1 MAFVKGIKT
10 KISWCLKAVLI
21 GSASLVLVACEGDP
35 GKVEVELKETAV
47 YSKTTSYTK
56 ALRDIGMMTEIYG
69 TGAIRI
75 LASPIGDNTGSSMPT
90 GGEIPRDI
98 TEIMKSALN
107 AVGGNVLYI
116 PYDPSFIQNSMVT
129 GYSAFED
136 KIAPDVVV
144 TGGITEFDRGLET
157 RGKGTEAG
165 FEADINIGSNA
176 PVSGKVGFDYSDVNK
191 SGLSR
196 ITLDFNLVNFKTMAG
211 IPRMN
216 AVNSIE
222 VHKAMAEKELGIT
235 LFGANFGRQGSIKKV
250 QGRHAAVRL
259 LVELSMI
266 QIIGKYSVLPYWR
279 VLGDD
284 AQPDDV
290 VTDAFMKG
298 FYKMSPADQVS
309 AVQEWLFLHG
319 YDVPINGSLD
329 TMTISAIQKFNPSFS
344 GAGNMVDV
352 DTASKIY
359 MTIPLDNNTYGR
371 RMMLTSGTYA
381 APVPV
386 APVPVASAPQEY
398 VAPAVAAA
406 PEVAP
411 QPAAATGK
419 PAAPAKSQ
427 HQAPVAV
434 APQPTAAPQ
443 PRPAQAA
450 SQPKQ
455 PVSSVET
462 AQVGGVSRQTTK
474 SKSSIGRMLGE
485 SDW

>member
-1 MAFVKGIKT
+1 MAFVKKLKT
-10 KISWCLKAVLI
+10 KTSWCLKAVLI
-21 GSASLVLVACEGDP
+21 GCASMALVSCEGDP
-35 GKVEVELKETAV
+35 GKVEVELKETAA
-47 YSKTTSYTK
+47 YTKITSYTK
-56 ALRDIGMMTEIYG
+56 ALRDIGMMSEIYG
-69 TGAIRI
+69 TGALRI

-98 TEIMKSALN
+98 TEMMKSALN
-107 AVGGNVLYI
+107 AIGGNVLYI

-136 KIAPDVVV
+136 KISPDVVV

-191 SGLSR
+191 SGLAR
-196 ITLDFNLVNFKTMAG
+196 ITLDFNLVNFRTMAG

-222 VHKAMAEKELGIT
+222 VHKAMAEKELGVT

-266 QIIGKYSVLPYWR
+266 QVVGKYSVLPYWR
-279 VLGDD
+279 VLGED

-290 VTDAFMKG
+290 VTDAFIKG
-298 FYKMSPADQVS
+298 YYKMAPADQIA

-319 YDVPINGSLD
+319 NDIQINGTLD
-329 TMTISAIQKFNPSFS
+329 ALTISAIQRFNPSFS
-344 GAGNMVDV
+344 GANGMVDA

-359 MTIPLDNNTYGR
+359 MSIPIDNNAYGR
-371 RMMLTSGTYA
+371 RMMLASGTYT
-381 APVPV
+381 
-386 APVPVASAPQEY
+386 
-398 VAPAVAAA
+398 APASL
-406 PEVAP
+406 
-411 QPAAATGK
+411 
-419 PAAPAKSQ
+419 PAAPAPEYVPS
-427 HQAPVAV
+427 VAV
-434 APQPTAAPQ
+434 APAPAPSAHVPVEEAPPVQAKPQQAPIAAAPPPTPQ
-443 PRPAQAA
+443 PKPAQAA
-450 SQPKQ
+450 AQPRQ
-455 PVSSVET
+455 PVSTVET
-462 AQVGGVSRQTTK
+462 AQVGGVKRQTTK
-474 SKSSIGRMLGE
+474 SSRSIGRMLGD